1 MVASSNPDKL
11 NCKKGI
17 SIIIPAYNEK
27 NRIKYTL
34 DKYIPVIESFN
45 LPYEIIV
52 VIDGQDGTENVIKNY
67 KNLKYYK
74 SAYRLGKG
82 GAVKKGLSMA
92 QFEYVGYLDA
102 DGSLDPKNLVELL
115 QQIQTYCCVIASRY
129 MRKSKWVNTETIFRR
144 IASRGFNFI
153 TNLVLHLKVKDSQC
167 GAKFFRMKVI
177 TKTLP
182 QLEVTNWAFD
192 VSILYHIKKE
202 GYTIKEI
209 PVSWNHV
216 EHSKIV
222 TIAVIIPML
231 FTVLAVKLMNS
242 RLKDYVPE
250 FLFKI
255 VSKFKVY

>member
-1 MVASSNPDKL
+1 MAVSSNPDTL

-67 KNLKYYK
+67 KNLTYYK

-102 DGSLDPKNLVELL
+102 DGSLDPKDLMELL
-115 QQIQTYCCVIASRY
+115 QQIQTYYCVIASRY
-129 MRKSKWVNTETIFRR
+129 LKQSRWINKEPFFNRFV
-144 IASRGFNFI
+144 SRGFNI
-153 TNLVLHLKVKDSQC
+153 LINLVLKLKVKDTQC
-167 GAKFFRMKVI
+167 GAKFFRMEALQKI
-177 TKTLP
+177 LP
-182 QLEVTNWAFD
+182 QIQVSNRTFD
-192 VSILYHIKKE
+192 VSILYHIKRK
-202 GYTIKEI
+202 GYNIKET
-209 PVSWNHV
+209 PVTWNHD
-216 EHSKIV
+216 S
-222 TIAVIIPML
+222 
-231 FTVLAVKLMNS
+231 NS
-242 RLKDYVPE
+242 RMPIKAAIISMFFTLLAIKLLNSRIKDYVPE